1 MVRNEVEREKMRGRA
16 SKRAWKF
23 ERKLKEGKGGEIAKK
38 CLEEMKER
46 WKKERIVG
54 KWEQRKKEIYGRN
67 GSENGGGGKI

>member
-1 MVRNEVEREKMRGRA
+1 MRGRA

-23 ERKLKEGKGGEIAKK
+23 ERKLEEGKGGEIARK

-46 WKKERIVG
+46 WKKGRIVG

-67 GSENGGGGKI
+67 GSGNGGRGKI